1 MATNLHK
8 PAFLNRSFIEW
19 LISLP
24 VFILLIMTL
33 VIGAGEMVH
42 GQLLRMGEKLFGDPS
57 VGVQYY
63 MLRNDPVK
71 PDCNPNPDIEAE
83 VQKKMAASSS
93 SGAGSDVDAL
103 FADDVVDPEGIR
115 QSLITASNECKQQH
129 ADYARNKKMVTPFL
143 AAYRSVEAT
152 FFDIFH
158 FGTENRSVILIIMVV
173 LAGTLTTLTHHHI
186 TLRPARTRLD
196 FKVSSGALIVAN
208 SLLLCSVIANW
219 RLEQSTGIPVE
230 HPSIDYLWGGFFT
243 AMLALNIWQFFKVP
257 ETAEPGGKFSTALLS
272 VPIYASMGMTAGI
285 FFLTQHHYS
294 GLAIYLGQM
303 KELSG
308 IFLNL
313 SLYIWCG
320 MLLKQTRVVD
330 MFLSIL
336 RPWNFSPEILTYLI
350 LLAAA
355 IPTAYTGASG
365 IFVIAAGG
373 IVFREVLNSGASR
386 QYSLAA
392 AAMSGSMG
400 VVLSPCLLVVVI
412 AALNKEVTTTQL
424 YGWGQDV
431 FFLTS
436 TLFLAF
442 SLAFAKEKIR
452 LAPPKYAIP
461 GMLKG
466 FGNVSPYIVITIM
479 VIGFYRVVLD
489 TKLDEFTASMILPFI
504 LIAIVA
510 FDKMRREPKGEA
522 LAAPVVAEP
531 AVIEPGSDRRVGFE
545 QAIRNATTEAIGH
558 IGALIILMALSLC
571 VGGMVERSGIMDYA
585 PKEFSNIY
593 MAMTFLV
600 VTKVLLGM
608 IMDPFGAI
616 ILVSGT
622 LAPIAYHNGIDPVH
636 FWMMVLVAFELGY
649 LLPPVALNQILTR
662 QVIGE
667 AEMDKADAEVRH
679 LGFFRRYERWNL
691 PVIVMTI
698 GMLIVA
704 YGPLFFYAK

>member
-1 MATNLHK
+1 MATPEQK
-8 PAFLNRSFIEW
+8 PVLLNRSFVEW

-24 VFILLIMTL
+24 VFILLILTL

-42 GQLLRMGEKLFGDPS
+42 GQLLRMGEKLFGDPAT
-57 VGVQYY
+57 GVQYY
-63 MLRNDPVK
+63 MLRGEQVK
-71 PDCNPNPDIEAE
+71 PDCNPDPDIEADLQ
-83 VQKKMAASSS
+83 QKLASSS
-93 SGAGSDVDAL
+93 SGSGSDVDAL
-103 FADDVVDPEGIR
+103 FADDVVDPESIR
-115 QSLITASNECKQQH
+115 QSLITARDECRGQH
-129 ADYARNKKMVTPFL
+129 ADYERNKKMITPFL
-143 AAYRSVEAT
+143 SAYRSVEGA
-152 FFDIFH
+152 FFDVFH

-196 FKVSSGALIVAN
+196 FKVSSGSMVIAN
-208 SLLLCSVIANW
+208 TLLLCSIIANW
-219 RLEQSTGIPVE
+219 RLEQSSGIPVE
-230 HPSIDYLWGGFFT
+230 HPSIGYLWGCFFS
-243 AMLALNIWQFFKVP
+243 AMIALNIWQFFKVP
-257 ETAEPGGKFSTALLS
+257 KTAEPGGTFGKSMLS
-272 VPIYASMGMTAGI
+272 VPIYASMAMTAGT
-285 FFLTQHHYS
+285 FFLTQHHFS

-386 QYSLAA
+386 QYALSA

-424 YGWGQDV
+424 YGWGTDV

-442 SLAFAKEKIR
+442 SLAFAKDKIR

-461 GMLKG
+461 GMMKG
-466 FGNVSPYIVITIM
+466 FANVSPYIVITIM
-479 VIGFYRVVLD
+479 VVGFYRVVLD

-510 FDKMRREPKGEA
+510 FDKMRREPK
-522 LAAPVVAEP
+522 VVAVVNNPE
-531 AVIEPGSDRRVGFE
+531 AERRVGFE
-545 QAIRNATTEAIGH
+545 QAIRLATTEAIGH
-558 IGALIILMALSLC
+558 IGALILLMALSLC

-585 PKEFSNIY
+585 PKEFANIY

-600 VTKVLLGM
+600 VTKVILGM

-667 AEMDKADAEVRH
+667 EEMDKADAEVRH

-704 YGPLFFYAK
+704 YGPLFFYSK

>member
-1 MATNLHK
+1 MTTPNQK
-8 PAFLNRSFIEW
+8 PVLLNRSFIEW

-24 VFILLIMTL
+24 VFALLILTL

-42 GQLLRMGEKLFGDPS
+42 GQLLRIGEKLFGDPAT
-57 VGVQYY
+57 GVQYY
-63 MLRNDPVK
+63 MLRAEAVK
-71 PDCNPNPDIEAE
+71 PDCNPNPDIDAL
-83 VQKKMAASSS
+83 VQQKMMASPA
-93 SGAGSDVDAL
+93 GGGSDVDAL
-103 FADDVVDPEGIR
+103 FADEVLNPDAIR
-115 QSLITASNECKQQH
+115 QSLVTAQDQCKAQYS
-129 ADYARNKKMVTPFL
+129 DYERNKRLTTPFL
-143 AAYRSVEAT
+143 KAYRSVEST
-152 FFDIFH
+152 FFDVFH

-173 LAGTLTTLTHHHI
+173 LAGTLTTFTHHHI
-186 TLRPARTRLD
+186 TLRPPRTWMD
-196 FKVSSGALIVAN
+196 FKVSAGSLVIAN
-208 SLLLCSVIANW
+208 TLLLCSVIANW
-219 RLEQSTGIPVE
+219 RLEQSSGIPTE
-230 HPSIDYLWGGFFT
+230 HPSIGYMWGTFFV
-243 AMLALNIWQFFKVP
+243 AMIALNIRQFFKVP
-257 ETAEPGGKFSTALLS
+257 DTAQPGGSFGTALLS
-272 VPIYASMGMTAGI
+272 VPIYANMAMAAGI
-285 FFLTQHHYS
+285 FFLTQAHYS

-424 YGWGQDV
+424 YSWGIDV

-442 SLAFAKEKIR
+442 SLAFAKDKIR
-452 LAPPKYAIP
+452 LTPPKYAIP
-461 GMLKG
+461 GMMKG
-466 FGNVSPYIVITIM
+466 FANVSPYIVITLL

-510 FDKMRREPKGEA
+510 FDKMRRDPKVA
-522 LAAPVVAEP
+522 VVEKEEDA
-531 AVIEPGSDRRVGFE
+531 GSDRRVGFE
-545 QAIRNATTEAIGH
+545 QAIRNSTTEAIGH

-585 PKEFSNIY
+585 PQEFSSIF

-600 VTKVLLGM
+600 VVKVLLGM

-622 LAPIAYHNGIDPVH
+622 LAPIAYHNGIDPIH

-667 AEMDKADAEVRH
+667 EEMDKADAEVRH